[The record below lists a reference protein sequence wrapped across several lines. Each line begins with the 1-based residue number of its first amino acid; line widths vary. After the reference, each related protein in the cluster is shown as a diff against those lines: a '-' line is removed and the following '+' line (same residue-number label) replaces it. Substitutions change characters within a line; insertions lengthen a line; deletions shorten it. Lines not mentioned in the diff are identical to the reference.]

1 LIIGYKKLEKQILN
15 YLGFCFY
22 FQCSI
27 IVLQIMY
34 SPKFTISNKILKNI
48 GIIEA
53 SREIIDHAPLLP
65 YYEKQ
70 FRQDALIRTVHYG
83 THIEGN
89 ELNLDQA
96 ERILAGQDV
105 VGRERDIQEIINY
118 RKAMEYIDQIKDQ
131 NSKVKINDEMIKKLH
146 MITVGK
152 ILPEEKCGEY
162 RKTQVVIK
170 NNQTGQVSFRPPE
183 ADLISPQIKD
193 LLAYIE
199 NSESQDIHPILKSGI
214 VHYELVRIHPF
225 LDGNGR
231 VARAL
236 STLILFLAGYDIRKF
251 FSLEE
256 YFDRNAAEYYS
267 SLQSVAV
274 EGDLTTWL
282 EYFTQGLAIELSKIK
297 EKVEKISVDGKLREK
312 LGGKPLMLTDRQLK
326 IIEYIQKTGYLQ
338 NKAFEDLF
346 PMVSED
352 TILNELKVLLK
363 TGIIKK
369 QGITKGAKYIMK

>member
-1 LIIGYKKLEKQILN
+1 ML
-15 YLGFCFY
+15 
-22 FQCSI
+22 
-27 IVLQIMY
+27 MY
-34 SPKFTISNKILKNI
+34 APKFVITGKILKNV

-53 SREIIDHAPLLP
+53 SREVIDHAPLLP

-96 ERILAGQDV
+96 EKVLAGQEVIARD
-105 VGRERDIQEIINY
+105 RDIQEVINY
-118 RKAMEYIDQIKDQ
+118 RKAMEFIDDLGFK
-131 NSKVKINDEMIKKLH
+131 NKALKIDEKLIKKLH
-146 MITVGK
+146 RITVNK
-152 ILPEEKCGEY
+152 ILPTEKCGEY

-170 NNQTGQVSFRPPE
+170 NNQTGQVSFRPPK
-183 ADLISPQIKD
+183 ASNVLSQIKE
-193 LLAYIE
+193 LLAFIE
-199 NSESQDIHPILKSGI
+199 SEQSQDMHPVLKSGI

-236 STLILFLAGYDIRKF
+236 STLILFLEGYDIRKF

-256 YFDRNAAEYYS
+256 YFDRNAQEYYYA
-267 SLQSVAV
+267 LQSVAK
-274 EGDLTTWL
+274 EDGDLTKWL

-312 LGGKPLMLTDRQLK
+312 LGGKPLLLTERQLK
-326 IIEYIQKTGYLQ
+326 IIEYIQKTGFLQ
-338 NKAFEDLF
+338 NQAFENLF

-352 TILNELKVLLK
+352 TILNELKVLVQN
-363 TGIIKK
+363 GIIKK
-369 QGITKGAKYIMK
+369 QGVTKGAKYIMR